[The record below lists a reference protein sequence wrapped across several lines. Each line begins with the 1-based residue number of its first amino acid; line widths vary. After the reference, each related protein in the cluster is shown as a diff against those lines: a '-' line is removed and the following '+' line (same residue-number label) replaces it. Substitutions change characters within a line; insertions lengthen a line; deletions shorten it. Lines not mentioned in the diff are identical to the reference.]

1 MDNIIEDISN
11 IYKKSGYFDKYGGS
25 VFMTTLILFIFFMI
39 HVYFWVRSMAQPI
52 RDNWAIHKCSPHI
65 MPFAGLI
72 MDHPEETAFDY
83 AGNNFSQCLRTIGF
97 SIGSISMDPFKSLI
111 AAMDDMFQEAITAM
125 NNVTSTMTNS
135 RSSFLDIFDTI
146 FSQIST
152 VSVETQ
158 RIFINLKDALN
169 KIQGV
174 LTTTLYTGLGVFDTI
189 STALSGIWELVVIAL
204 VGMTIIIVALAA
216 GFFTIPAALV
226 ALAIYVP
233 IAVLM
238 GYFLVILKHAFK
250 LQGLKRLPKKPK
262 VCFAAGTK
270 IDTINGKINV
280 EDLVV
285 GTKLTDESV
294 VTSTM
299 VLSSYEQTMYNLN
312 GIIVSDTH
320 KLLYNNKFIW
330 VYEHPEAVKL
340 DKFLDR
346 HIYCFN
352 TSNKVITINNIVF
365 TDWDD
370 LDHCDILKMVGMAQ
384 AHISVNQGLD
394 LEDGFR
400 FELSDIHQYLES
412 GFRGDTAI
420 ELETGGSV
428 PIKDLQ
434 IGTILKGGERIIG
447 TVCIDASD
455 IDTFE
460 YTINNQIIN
469 GAANLQ
475 FYQPDLGNFYE
486 TSNNCIHRI
495 ITDERNK
502 YDKLY
507 HILTDTN
514 NFKIGN
520 IIFYDYNGAIDY
532 YLNALERPVPES
544 FNI

>member
-25 VFMTTLILFIFFMI
+25 VFMTILILFIFFLI

-52 RDNWAIHKCSPHI
+52 RDNWPVHRCSPHV

-72 MDHPEETAFDY
+72 MDHPEESAFDY
-83 AGNNFSQCLRTIGF
+83 TGNNFSQCLRTIGF
-97 SIGSISMDPFKSLI
+97 SIGSISMDPFKSLV
-111 AAMDDMFQEAITAM
+111 AVMDDMFQEAITAM
-125 NNVTSTMTNS
+125 SNVTSTMTNS
-135 RSSFLDIFDTI
+135 RSSFVNIFDTI
-146 FSQIST
+146 FAQISA

-158 RIFINLKDALN
+158 TIFINLKDALN
-169 KIQGV
+169 KVQGV
-174 LTTTLYTGLGVFDTI
+174 LVTTLFTGLGVFDTI
-189 STALSGIWELVVIAL
+189 STALSGIWKLVVIAL

-216 GFFTIPAALV
+216 GLFTIPAALV

-270 IDTINGKINV
+270 IDTINGEINV

-285 GTKLTDESV
+285 GTKLINNSV

-299 VLSSYEQTMYNLN
+299 VLSSHEQIMYNLN
-312 GIIVSDTH
+312 GVIVSDTH

-330 VYEHPEAVKL
+330 VYEHPDAVKL

-346 HIYCFN
+346 QIYCFN
-352 TSNKVITINNIVF
+352 TSNKLITINNIIF

-370 LDHCDILKMVGMAQ
+370 LEHCDILKMVDTAQ
-384 AHISVNQGLD
+384 AHLGMGQDLD
-394 LEDGFR
+394 DGFH
-400 FELSDIHQYLES
+400 FELADIHQHLES

-420 ELETGGSV
+420 ELEVGPSV

-434 IGTILKGGERIIG
+434 IGDILKGGERIIG

-475 FYQPDLGNFYE
+475 FYRPDLGNFYE
-486 TSNNCIHRI
+486 TSNNNTHRI
-495 ITDERNK
+495 ITDERSK

-514 NFKIGN
+514 NFRIGN
-520 IIFYDYNGAIDY
+520 TIFYDYNGAIDY
-532 YLNALERPVPES
+532 YLNALQHPASSE
-544 FNI
+544 F